1 MVQLGYVGSIPL
13 LCQQIQVCTALDVCP
28 QQARLRKVAFVQ
40 QRAYPFGSGLQV
52 GGKPHIGVVLHL
64 IACFIFLDAVLTAE
78 QLVFIAKVVSP
89 LSQFIIES
97 FYLAPVLSPEG
108 IAPGYAAGIEHQIAF
123 QHHGCGKCSIPLF
136 GGNAHFGGIKL
147 QLTVFVGYLHIE
159 REKVHQKH
167 ISAV

>member
-64 IACFIFLDAVLTAE
+64 IASFILLDAVLTA
-78 QLVFIAKVVSP
+78 
-89 LSQFIIES
+89 
-97 FYLAPVLSPEG
+97 
-108 IAPGYAAGIEHQIAF
+108 
-123 QHHGCGKCSIPLF
+123 
-136 GGNAHFGGIKL
+136 
-147 QLTVFVGYLHIE
+147 
-159 REKVHQKH
+159 
-167 ISAV
+167 